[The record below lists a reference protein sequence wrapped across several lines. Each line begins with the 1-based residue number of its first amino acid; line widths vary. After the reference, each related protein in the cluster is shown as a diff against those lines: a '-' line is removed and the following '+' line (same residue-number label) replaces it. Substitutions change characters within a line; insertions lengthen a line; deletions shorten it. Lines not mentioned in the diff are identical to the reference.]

1 MYYRLYTK
9 GGDLKSYN
17 PIYSN
22 DPFTSRILPKS
33 LTPPQTVLSLQKHL
47 CKIEGY
53 SGSSA
58 ILFDSL
64 SSNAALEELTLLKL
78 WGHLGVSSREPIVLV
93 VPETKRRVPRPYATN
108 ELIENPTPLETR
120 YSASQFHIAILE
132 SH

>member
-1 MYYRLYTK
+1 MYYRLYTQ

-64 SSNAALEELTLLKL
+64 SSNAALKELTLLKL

-93 VPETKRRVPRPYATN
+93 VPETKRRHDCMLQT
-108 ELIENPTPLETR
+108 
-120 YSASQFHIAILE
+120 S
-132 SH
+132 

>member
-1 MYYRLYTK
+1 MYYRLYTE

>member
-1 MYYRLYTK
+1 VYYRLYTK
-9 GGDLKSYN
+9 GEGLKSHN

-33 LTPPQTVLSLQKHL
+33 LAPPQTVLSLKKHL
-47 CKIEGY
+47 CKIEGF

-78 WGHLGVSSREPIVLV
+78 WGHLGVSPREPIVLV
-93 VPETKRRVPRPYATN
+93 VPEMKRSYAYATN
-108 ELIENPTPLETR
+108 KLIENPEPLETR
-120 YSASQFHIAILE
+120 YSASKFHIIILG
-132 SH
+132 SY